1 MISTGTALIQVLH
14 EDQTI
19 GRLLIAD
26 RENRERAR
34 GSLLQLAT
42 LLTGAA
48 AAGAIAAFLI
58 KDFLSPDSDDLPDE
72 SADTGT
78 PTADVSAIEEETE
91 KQVNATI
98 DGLNL
103 GLDPDPGSEPETAK
117 ATPIPDRQ
125 QAQESQPT
133 ATQERAPGGSQNES
147 PTVWSRMKDW
157 FREPRTGKSGSVQ
170 EQGEPGTRL
179 DPGTIPQ
186 RKAGTARP
194 SERINRILAQQSTD
208 DVGYSVLYSMAGV
221 ESTFRPDAGATTS
234 KAKGLFQFLPDTWNY
249 LLKLNPQL
257 GFTLEDR
264 LDPEKATIMAVVY
277 IRMIKAQ
284 LKKALGRDPYLVDIY
299 MAYFLGPTGAAR
311 FFNAM
316 KADPSQIGARV
327 FTRAASANPGV
338 FYTKGRALTL
348 GQIYEKLSG
357 RLSGYYADARH
368 NERQLPGSGSG
379 SGTGVASAS
388 SVSVPVTEL
397 APQDVVQRIS
407 PVTIVAGPTPGS
419 PANQQSRRPSGQG
432 SAVDNKTMASG
443 VAAALPVSSPVVS
456 AVPEQA
462 AITNPVQDVTK
473 TNNIKLQTRL
483 PADRPTTADLQ
494 TPEQSAQV
502 INASDDTDAR
512 HGTFIRRGRAVY
524 RLEHG

>member
-34 GSLLQLAT
+34 GSLFQLAT

-91 KQVNATI
+91 KQVSATI
-98 DGLNL
+98 DGLD
-103 GLDPDPGSEPETAK
+103 LDPEPELAK

-125 QAQESQPT
+125 QAEEQTTTSSQDVSR
-133 ATQERAPGGSQNES
+133 EES
-147 PTVWSRMKDW
+147 PTMWSRMKDW

-170 EQGEPGTRL
+170 EHGESGTRL

-368 NERQLPGSGSG
+368 NERQLAGSGSG